1 MSTPAAVEAM
11 LRATA
16 PGTGGPCRNGATDG
30 GATEGGAT
38 DSGATEP
45 HHEDAADDAAS
56 REDR

>member
-16 PGTGGPCRNGATDG
+16 PGTGGPCRNGTTDS
-30 GATEGGAT
+30 GAT
-38 DSGATEP
+38 DDGATEP
-45 HHEDAADDAAS
+45 HHEDAADDADS